1 MQANEIEKSHATDSK
16 PYLAFSTVCLIWG
29 STFLFIGLS
38 NQVMPPMWAL
48 CQRLFLAGILLSAI
62 MVIRKIPMPKGEALK
77 AAIGYGIFDFAGN
90 LALLY
95 WGETK
100 IPSGLAAVLYGMSP
114 ILSMLMESAFRME
127 KLDPRRLG
135 GAIVAVAGVGV
146 IFWRE
151 IAFGQSPLAIAAVL
165 GAVVTGTLGVI
176 LLKRGPSQSS
186 IGANAVGF
194 FAGLPIVLAISF
206 LGHEPHPLP
215 STAGQIIPLIYLVV
229 MGSLG
234 AFVLFAWLL
243 GKWKVSSASFV
254 AVIVPI
260 IAVILG
266 VLVRHEKLAP
276 GSLVG
281 ALLVLV
287 ATAFVLRS
295 ETRRKIT

>member
-1 MQANEIEKSHATDSK
+1 MHSNEIKKSEAPIA

-48 CQRLFLAGILLSAI
+48 CQRLFLAGILLSVIMAI
-62 MVIRKIPMPKGEALK
+62 RQIPFPHGAALR
-77 AAIGYGIFDFAGN
+77 AAIWYGIFDFAGN

-114 ILSMLMESAFRME
+114 ILSILMESAFGME
-127 KLDPRRLG
+127 KLDPKRLG
-135 GAIVAVAGVGV
+135 GAIVAVGGVGL

-176 LLKRGPSQSS
+176 MLKRGPSQSP

-194 FAGLPIVLAISF
+194 FVGLPFVLAFSF
-206 LGHEPHPLP
+206 IGHEAHPIP
-215 STAGQIIPLIYLVV
+215 STAGQLIPLLYLVI

-243 GKWKVSSASFV
+243 GRWKVSSASFV

-266 VLVRHEKLAP
+266 VLVRHETLAP
-276 GSLVG
+276 GSWVG
-281 ALLVLV
+281 AVIVLV

-295 ETRRKIT
+295 ESKVAASE